1 MSTIILIAA
10 VTFLLAL
17 GGGVIA
23 WFVFYTRRLAQ
34 GRDTPTKAEKTTRL
48 PFRWSYITLPAGIL
62 LLAIIIAAFF
72 YAQLPA
78 EVAYLFKDDGS
89 PDKWLSRQIM
99 LAWMLTPQL
108 CLALL
113 AVAIVWVVTRLSAIF
128 PQSEENLRL
137 ERIISLMGNMIGLP
151 QLIIC
156 FAMLDIFSYNAY
168 QTHIMPVWIFAL
180 IVIGLGSIP
189 LAIFFIQAIRQVI
202 KPPSSA
208 AR

>member
-17 GGGVIA
+17 SGGVIA
-23 WFVFYTRRLAQ
+23 WFVFYTRRLAR
-34 GRDTPTKAEKTTRL
+34 GEETTAKKTGRL
-48 PFRWSYITLPAGIL
+48 PFRWSYIILPAGIL
-62 LLAIIIAAFF
+62 LLAIIIAVFF
-72 YAQLPA
+72 YPQLPA
-78 EVAYLFKDDGS
+78 EVAYHFKADGS
-89 PDKWLSRQIM
+89 PDKWLSRQIVLVWM
-99 LAWMLTPQL
+99 LAPQL
-108 CLALL
+108 CLSLL
-113 AVAIVWVVTRLSAIF
+113 AVAIVWGITRLSALF
-128 PQSEENLRL
+128 RQSEDDLRL

-151 QLIIC
+151 QLILC

-202 KPPSSA
+202 KPPGSA